1 VSTPD
6 AVSVR
11 FVDSRAARWLGPLV
25 LPAVALAGYQQLA
38 TSGATPYFP
47 SLSDIAAA
55 ASQLWFGEGFVRD
68 VLPSLTNL
76 AIGYAAGVILGVSLG
91 LLLGRLPAIGTAVQP
106 VIAFGLTM
114 PAVALLPVF
123 LIVFGIG
130 AHMQQAVITMSV
142 FFVMVVN
149 TADGVRRTDPVLLD
163 LAQVY
168 RLPRW
173 RRILQIVLP
182 AASNQVLAGARVGLS
197 AALMVMVVGEM
208 VGASN
213 GIGAV
218 TLLAQQDFAY
228 ARMWA
233 GIVLLAVLG
242 VVLNLGF
249 VAVERRLGVHLGLNP
264 ADTEGVS

>member
-1 VSTPD
+1 MSTTDVARVPLVD
-6 AVSVR
+6 RRAV
-11 FVDSRAARWLGPLV
+11 RWLAPLL
-25 LPAVALAGYQQLA
+25 LPALALAGYQQLA
-38 TSGATPYFP
+38 TTGATPYFP
-47 SLSDIAAA
+47 TLSDIATA

-76 AIGYAAGVILGVSLG
+76 AIGYVAGVILGVSLG
-91 LLLGRLPAIGTAVQP
+91 LLLGRLPALGTAVQP

-130 AHMQQAVITMSV
+130 AQMQQAVITMSV

-149 TADGVRRTDPVLLD
+149 TTDGVRRTDPVLLD
-163 LAQVY
+163 LARVY
-168 RLPRW
+168 QLPRW
-173 RRILQIVLP
+173 RRTLQLVLP
-182 AASNQVLAGARVGLS
+182 AAANQVLAGARVGLS
-197 AALMVMVVGEM
+197 AALLIMVVGEM

-228 ARMWA
+228 PRMWA
-233 GIVLLAVLG
+233 GIVLLAALG

-249 VAVERRLGVHLGLNP
+249 VAVERRLSARLSLTL